1 MKKGAGYI
9 FPDRKM
15 YPAPFFWPDIFAR
28 LRAFSGAIGVHVL
41 MAALVVLGTMNWQ
54 PFKKSQ
60 PIGLTI
66 EAVIVDTSA
75 IKEQRDLAHQA
86 AERDERRRQ
95 RDAELEKQRQR
106 EQEKQAEAEQQRQV
120 EQRRQEQLEEQ
131 RKREAQ
137 ERLQQA
143 RIERERQ
150 QQEERDQ
157 QQQELE
163 KVREQREAADKQ
175 RKLDEERLK
184 QIEAREQRERQDQ
197 LRQQQ
202 AAEAQRQAE
211 AEAQQFQAGQVATLG
226 DKYVAAIARLVTDN
240 WLRPPTAQP
249 GLNCTVKVVQIP
261 GGEVISSSIVGRCNG
276 DEVTRRSILAAVERA
291 GVLPYRGYED
301 VFQREIEFIFRY
313 DGD

>member
-1 MKKGAGYI
+1 VYLG
-9 FPDRKM
+9 
-15 YPAPFFWPDIFAR
+15 PDIYAR
-28 LRAFSGAIGVHVL
+28 LRAFGGAIGVHVL

-54 PFKKSQ
+54 PFRKSQ

-66 EAVIVDTSA
+66 EAVIVDTSE
-75 IKEQRDLAHQA
+75 IKEQRDLARQA
-86 AERDERRRQ
+86 AEREERRRQ
-95 RDAELEKQRQR
+95 RDTELEQQRRR
-106 EQEKQAEAEQQRQV
+106 EQEQQAEAERQRQA

-137 ERLQQA
+137 DRLQQL
-143 RIERERQ
+143 RLERERKLE
-150 QQEERDQ
+150 EERLRQ
-157 QQQELE
+157 QRELE
-163 KVREQREAADKQ
+163 QIRAEREAADRQ

-184 QIEAREQRERQDQ
+184 QLEAREQRERQEQ
-197 LRQQQ
+197 ERQQQ
-202 AAEAQRQAE
+202 EAEAQRQAQDQ
-211 AEAQQFQAGQVATLG
+211 AQQFRAGQLAS
-226 DKYVAAIARLVTDN
+226 KEQEYIARIAAVVTNN

-249 GLNCTVKVVQIP
+249 GLNCVVKVVQIP

-276 DEVTRRSILAAVERA
+276 DEATRRSILAAVDRA